1 MKGSDEMKGKREE
14 GKPRKVDEERGKA
27 RQADQAHIH
36 REKKEYRTGT
46 DEAVAREGRHRNAR
60 AETKGKI
67 KCRREIARHNNGGAK
82 ERNIRRIEEEG
93 GSRGIAERQRG
104 ARATTHPA
112 TQAK

>member
-1 MKGSDEMKGKREE
+1 MKGSDKMEGKREE
-14 GKPRKVDEERGKA
+14 GKPRKVYEEREKS
-27 RQADQAHIH
+27 QASRPSPHTQ
-36 REKKEYRTGT
+36 RKKEYRTGT
-46 DEAVAREGRHRNAR
+46 DETVAREGRRRNAR
-60 AETKGKI
+60 METKGKI

-104 ARATTHPA
+104 ARATKHPV